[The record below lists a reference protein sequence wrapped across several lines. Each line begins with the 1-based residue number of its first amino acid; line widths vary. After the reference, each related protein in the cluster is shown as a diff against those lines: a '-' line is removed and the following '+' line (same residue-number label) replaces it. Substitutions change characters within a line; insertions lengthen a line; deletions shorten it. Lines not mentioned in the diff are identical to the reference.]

1 MDVALAVMGQDIQPC
16 GLGRGGHLPHAH
28 AGAVEVGGGAALV
41 EGPGHAAHFLVA
53 GFAPHAGGADDRA
66 AQTGSQG
73 LDLFQQL
80 GLQAVGVAVTVA
92 RAVAGVLSQGEMCA
106 GHGLLGG
113 WRFRGRAVRRGF
125 GRRGCGCQK
134 IGGLC
139 RGFGAFWP
147 G

>member
-16 GLGRGGHLPHAH
+16 GLGRGGHLSHAH

-53 GFAPHAGGADDRA
+53 GFAPHAGGDDDRA
-66 AQTGSQG
+66 AQPGSQG
-73 LDLFQQL
+73 LDLFKQL
-80 GLQAVGVAVTVA
+80 GLQAVGIAVAVT
-92 RAVAGVLSQGEMCA
+92 RAVAGILPQGEMRA
-106 GHGLLGG
+106 GHGLGG
-113 WRFRGRAVRRGF
+113 GRRFGGRAVRRGF
-125 GRRGCGCQK
+125 GRRVCGCRG